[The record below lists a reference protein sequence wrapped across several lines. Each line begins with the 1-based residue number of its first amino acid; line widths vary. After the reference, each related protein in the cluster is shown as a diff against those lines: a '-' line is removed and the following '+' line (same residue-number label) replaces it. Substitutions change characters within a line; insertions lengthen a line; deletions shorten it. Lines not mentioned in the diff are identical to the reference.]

1 MTFEKTYE
9 LNNKKQLIIRL
20 PDSFKSK
27 KRVKVTVEDA
37 DDDKAT
43 KIALLKKASKDPL
56 FLSDIQEIQDD
67 FKYADSEDL

>member
-37 DDDKAT
+37 DDDKAS

>member
-9 LNNKKQLIIRL
+9 LKNNQKLTIKL

-37 DDDKAT
+37 DDDKAG
-43 KIALLKKASKDPL
+43 KIALMRKASKDPL

-67 FKYADSEDL
+67 FKYADSEEL

>member
-9 LNNKKQLIIRL
+9 LNNKRQLIIRL